1 MMYALFITQAD
12 SILLDLTGSSD
23 LERGTQAHQ
32 AWMSTTRGT
41 EALLRSAWDVAETGA
56 GRMLFGLAGT
66 KPDEAVE
73 QAVTRA
79 VLRKMAG
86 TVAQSDW
93 LRSDEYIGRGVKDVD
108 AFLYAQAASRIEQS
122 RPTE

>member
-1 MMYALFITQAD
+1 MCELFMTRTD
-12 SILLDLTGSSD
+12 SISLDLTGTHD

-66 KPDEAVE
+66 KTDEAVQ

-86 TVAQSDW
+86 TVAQSGW
-93 LRSDEYIGRGVKDVD
+93 LRNDEYIGRGVKDVD
-108 AFLYAQAASRIEQS
+108 AFLYAQAARGSQR
-122 RPTE
+122 